1 MPGDIA
7 LVGGDEF
14 NPGCEDMDREIMQAS
29 GQNPAR
35 VLVVPTAQV
44 TGPAKAANDGVQHFS
59 SLGGSASPLLVLDK
73 GQADDVQFVQAVAGA
88 GVIYLT
94 GGSPD
99 HLLETLRG
107 SRLLEAIL
115 EAVARGT
122 VLAGSSAGAMVLGS
136 MMRRPANHRWV
147 QALGVVPGVAVLP
160 HHERRTPAETTQRL
174 RQAPSGLTVLGI
186 DAQAGCLGRP
196 GSWRVVGSGNVT
208 VYRGGHSAIYHP
220 GERLPVDV

>member
-147 QALGVVPGVAVLP
+147 QALGVVSGVAVLP
-160 HHERRTPAETTQRL
+160 HHEGRTPAETTQRL

>member
-14 NPGCEDMDREIMQAS
+14 NPGCEDMDREIMRAS
-29 GQNPAR
+29 GQTPAR
-35 VLVVPTAQV
+35 VLIIPTAQL

-59 SLGGSASPLLVLDK
+59 SLGGQASPLMVLNK
-73 GQADDVQFVQAVAGA
+73 GQADDAQFVQAVAGA

-136 MMRRPANHRWV
+136 MMRRPSSQRWV
-147 QALGVVPGVAVLP
+147 QALGVVPDVAVLP
-160 HHERRTPAETTQRL
+160 HHERRNPAETTQRL
-174 RQAPSGLTVLGI
+174 RRAPSGLTVLGI

-196 GSWRVVGSGNVT
+196 GSWWVVGSGNVT
-208 VYRGGHSAIYHP
+208 VYRGGHWAVYHP
-220 GERLPVDV
+220 GERLPGDV

>member
-29 GQNPAR
+29 GQKPAR

-44 TGPAKAANDGVQHFS
+44 TGPAKAANDGIQHFS
-59 SLGGSASPLLVLDK
+59 SLGGHTSPLMVLDK
-73 GQADDVQFVQAVAGA
+73 GQANDAQFVQAVGEA

-107 SRLLEAIL
+107 SRLMEAIL
-115 EAVARGT
+115 EAVAQGT

-136 MMRRPANHRWV
+136 MMRRPSSQRWV
-147 QALGVVPGVAVLP
+147 QALGVVPSVAVLP
-160 HHERRTPAETTQRL
+160 HHERRNPAETAQRL
-174 RQAPSGLTVLGI
+174 RQAPSGLTMLGI

-196 GSWRVVGSGNVT
+196 GSWQVVGSGNVT
-208 VYRGGHSAIYHP
+208 VYRGGHWAVYHP
-220 GERLPVDV
+220 GEHLPGDV

>member
-59 SLGGSASPLLVLDK
+59 SLGGSASPLMVLDK

-94 GGSPD
+94 GGSPE

-136 MMRRPANHRWV
+136 MMRRPSSHRWV

-160 HHERRTPAETTQRL
+160 HHERRAPAETMRRL
-174 RQAPSGLTVLGI
+174 RQAPSGLTMLGI

-196 GSWRVVGSGNVT
+196 GSWRVVGSGNIT
-208 VYRGGHSAIYHP
+208 VYRGGHWAVYHP
-220 GERLPVDV
+220 GERLPGDI

>member
-14 NPGCEDMDREIMQAS
+14 NPGCQDMDREIMRAS
-29 GQNPAR
+29 GQDPAR

-44 TGPAKAANDGVQHFS
+44 RGPVKAANDGVQHFS
-59 SLGGSASPLLVLDK
+59 SLGGNASPLMVLDK
-73 GQADDVQFVQAVAGA
+73 AQANDARLLQVVEGA
-88 GVIYLT
+88 GVIYFC

-115 EAVARGT
+115 AAVAEGT

-136 MMRRPANHRWV
+136 MMRRPPNHRWAP
-147 QALGVVPGVAVLP
+147 ALGVVPGIAVLP
-160 HHERRTPAETTQRL
+160 HHQGRDPSETSSLLQ
-174 RQAPSGLTVLGI
+174 QAPPGLTLLGI
-186 DAQAGCLGRP
+186 DAQAGCLGRL

-208 VYRGGHSAIYHP
+208 VYRGGQWTVYHP
-220 GERLPVDV
+220 GERLPNDV